1 MSVIDRSVFDP
12 LPDNKETEFRKSMPH
27 LSKMADNID
36 EAPRPYVSHMF
47 SKREE
52 AQLHLIYNYFHRN
65 NIDLPPS
72 IDVFLANEIIPQLS
86 IIPFLFEGN
95 MFYMIQTK
103 EIIPYLIFSE
113 ADIRPFFRNYSFK
126 TCLPHPNEQE
136 LTAILS
142 WHHNNISN
150 IKKYYNEMPPMF
162 SYHVQALRTLPY
174 VFLKYYKTEWQKT
187 SSVHSPIDFSKD
199 YQKLYALLHAP
210 NEHLT
215 QKSIA
220 AEHSIALQYATQ
232 LLGELKYLFDGEFD
246 KLIHQPRIFKNKE
259 IDLRDHNDTLRV
271 LWAISNGNL
280 SALSALHNMFATI
293 YLGQAYVNTQKNV
306 TILLCK
312 DADLMGKLIK
322 TIFNSHFAISKS
334 SESFKL
340 FNHLYAPPIYTEY
353 TASHLCTTVKTSTL
367 LRDEFE
373 GNLVN
378 ISIQRDNNDLDQLKT
393 FSLKKTLQYENDT
406 IFKGI
411 SHHPSKHYIHIME
424 EPPVDIAPNM
434 QLIEL
439 MGDITGKECSLSNLD
454 AAVIVLLSIFNF
466 FTPTPLPKQG
476 EAPSSHRFATEEE
489 IVRSFIEDLFDDTT
503 SKFTA
508 EQLEE
513 AVEKWMDENNT
524 TENFDSDISKS
535 KNDDD
540 RKKIADNIGI
550 SLHPYTITGDIETA
564 FKAWGKSVPFSTGA
578 INIIDSLKKLY
589 HPLFYIKYHKAKSRI
604 NPDAPEKNV
613 KVFYGLALKAEKLYS
628 FPPQEEVSLPSIQ
641 ERENSFFHYYETMI
655 QNFLNFQP
663 QIYKILAHEE
673 SQAHYKL
680 RIQKELHQNPEW
692 NPWGLEVPKDLV
704 QDILIEPNPNDQEHD
719 TEEEKEELPPT
730 S

>member
-12 LPDNKETEFRKSMPH
+12 LPDNKETEFRKSMPQ
-27 LSKMADNID
+27 LSKMVDNID

-150 IKKYYNEMPPMF
+150 IKKYYNKMSPMF
-162 SYHVQALRTLPY
+162 PHQVQALRTFPY
-174 VFLKYYKTEWQKT
+174 AFFEYYKTEEQRIL
-187 SSVHSPIDFSKD
+187 SILEPIDFSKGD
-199 YQKLYALLHAP
+199 QKLYRWLRAP
-210 NEHLT
+210 NEHL
-215 QKSIA
+215 QSRSIA
-220 AEHSIALQYATQ
+220 TKYATY
-232 LLGELKYLFDGEFD
+232 LLSDLKEAFIGDLYGVMYYE
-246 KLIHQPRIFKNKE
+246 PRTFKRERINP
-259 IDLRDHNDTLRV
+259 RGHHYTLRI
-271 LWAISNGNL
+271 LWTLSNGVL
-280 SALSALHNMFATI
+280 PAIDALHNMFAQI
-293 YLGQAYVNTQKNV
+293 YLGQTYVKETMGTQKNV

-312 DADLMGKLIK
+312 DARLMGKLIK
-322 TIFNSHFAISKS
+322 TIFTSSFDFSKTCRDF
-334 SESFKL
+334 EWI
-340 FNHLYAPPIYTEY
+340 NQLYGTPVYTEY
-353 TASHLCTTVKTSTL
+353 EISHLCTTVKASTL
-367 LRDEFE
+367 LREE
-373 GNLVN
+373 ACGVLVN
-378 ISIQRDNNDLDQLKT
+378 VSIQKDKSDLDQLKM

-406 IFKGI
+406 IFKDI

-424 EPPVDIAPNM
+424 EPPMDIAPNM

-466 FTPTPLPKQG
+466 FTPTPLPKQ
-476 EAPSSHRFATEEE
+476 EETPSSHPFATEEE
-489 IVRSFIEDLFDDTT
+489 IVRGFIEDLFDDTT

-513 AVEKWMDENNT
+513 AIEKWMDENNT

-641 ERENSFFHYYETMI
+641 ERENSFSHYYETMI